1 MIQVV
6 NLLQLLESWVR
17 QTGGVWLTII
27 FLGLLLLGLN
37 QRWYHSRRRFQGGF
51 VGRALLWSRAAWQRL
66 IQPDRRR
73 LLLYVLLLV
82 VSGWAVGVLLDDWVQ
97 REPELFW
104 RDQLANKWLRLG
116 AEETS
121 PWLLGIAWLGD
132 VRLLTIV
139 ALITAVWQWRSNHR
153 TLTELTFV
161 NYFGALSLG
170 WGLQWWLKRPLPLS
184 PEHLWQLT
192 SYAFPNLP
200 SLMAV
205 AVYGWLGYLW
215 QRERIWHSRL
225 NAGTLAVFVSL
236 SVAIANLYLAQAQL
250 SDVLAGLALGTLWML
265 IPTALTDP
273 EVVTRARHVRAKTTR
288 MPPKQRLRLLLALT
302 IPVIVLTFISP
313 PIAQD
318 PSYHNFADQRMIWG
332 IPNFFNVTS
341 NAPFL
346 LFGGMGLLFLW
357 RLRAS
362 QGWPAFAALLEERPY
377 WVFFFGVAI
386 TSIGSSYYHWAPS
399 NTHLVWDRLPMTF
412 GFMSLFA
419 AIIME
424 RIDRDAGL
432 RLLTPLVIIGVS
444 SVAYWYLS
452 ELHNR
457 GDLRMYIDVQFY
469 PLIAIPLIAYLFQS
483 RYTKGGEIY
492 NVMLLYA
499 VAKAFEL
506 LDVPVF
512 QFTGGFVSGHTIKHL
527 FAALATYWVLYMIS
541 RRQVASSVSIA
552 PIATG

>member
-1 MIQVV
+1 MF
-6 NLLQLLESWVR
+6 QLLEGWIR

-27 FLGLLLLGLN
+27 FLGLLLLWFN
-37 QRWYHSRRRFQGGF
+37 QRWYHSERRFRSGIVSKTLSWGQTG
-51 VGRALLWSRAAWQRL
+51 WHRL
-66 IQPDRRR
+66 IQREYWR
-73 LLLYVLLLV
+73 LAMYALLLV
-82 VSGWAVGVLLDDWVQ
+82 ASGWLAGALLDDWVQ

-104 RDQLANKWLRLG
+104 RDQLATQWLRLG

-132 VRLLTIV
+132 VRLLMVV
-139 ALITAVWQWRSNHR
+139 AALTAVWQWRRGQH
-153 TLTELTFV
+153 TLTELTLV

-170 WGLQWWLKRPLPLS
+170 WGLQWWLKRPLLPAS
-184 PEHLWQLT
+184 EHLWQLT
-192 SYAFPNLP
+192 AYSFPNLP
-200 SLMAV
+200 SMMAV

-215 QRERIWHSRL
+215 QRQRVWHSRV
-225 NAGTLAVFVSL
+225 NAGTVAVFLSL
-236 SVAIANLYLAQAQL
+236 IIAIANLYLAQAQF
-250 SDVLAGLALGTLWML
+250 SDVLAGLSLGTLWLL

-273 EVVTRARHVRAKTTR
+273 EVVTEGRRVQAKATEMSPR
-288 MPPKQRLRLLLALT
+288 RRLRLLLALT
-302 IPVIVLTFISP
+302 IPVIVLTFIEP

-318 PSYHNFADQRMIWG
+318 PSYHNFADQRLIWG
-332 IPNFFNVTS
+332 IPNFFNVAS
-341 NAPFL
+341 NVPFL
-346 LFGGMGLLFLW
+346 LFGAMGLLFLW

-362 QGWPAFAALLEERPY
+362 GGRPSFATLVEERPY
-377 WVFFFGVAI
+377 WVFFFGVAV

-432 RLLTPLVIIGVS
+432 RLLTPLVIIGVA
-444 SVAYWYLS
+444 SVAYWYVS

-457 GDLRMYIDVQFY
+457 GDLRFYVDVQFY
-469 PLIAIPLIAYLFQS
+469 PLIAIPLIAYLFKS

-492 NVMLLYA
+492 NVILIYA
-499 VAKAFEL
+499 AAKAFEM

-512 QFTGGFVSGHTIKHL
+512 QFTNGFISGHTIKHL
-527 FAALATYWVLYMIS
+527 VASFATYWVLVMLM
-541 RRQVASSVSIA
+541 RRRVVQPQS
-552 PIATG
+552 